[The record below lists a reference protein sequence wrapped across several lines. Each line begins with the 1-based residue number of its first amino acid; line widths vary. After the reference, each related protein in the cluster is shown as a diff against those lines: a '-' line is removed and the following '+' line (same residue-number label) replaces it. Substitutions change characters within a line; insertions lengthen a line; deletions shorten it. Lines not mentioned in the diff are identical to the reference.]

1 MAVSKARTAVSV
13 PLTREMAEMFRFW
26 IWFLASAPPQK
37 AVSAMAKSA
46 GDWAPGILYASEAWA
61 KNWAK

>member
-1 MAVSKARTAVSV
+1 
-13 PLTREMAEMFRFW
+13 MFRFW

-61 KNWAK
+61 KNWAKWRSGT